1 MQLSRQ
7 QVYDIL
13 QIVEIYKQVQAPLAK
28 KKADSLAR
36 IAQLLALQKPSSD
49 GTLGPSPLRS
59 PAVAA
64 AVAEW
69 SSTHGLR
76 SLRPQQQAAAS
87 TLQPAVA
94 VSGHL
99 AGEPA
104 AAAGVMMGRLGED
117 LAGSPEGTGSL
128 GLGNFVSC
136 CVKSSPEQSA
146 NAPAGAT
153 ASAPKGRAACP
164 PHSAWMPAEGGGL
177 WAMPGE
183 TVSDCL
189 IHHAAGNPSSWAGA
203 AAARDI
209 RKPSAGTVAAAA
221 TEFPLGGANYHELL
235 VLMHEVDSLQ
245 TKTFWLDQCCCF
257 HTMGTMTWGQI
268 ATLTTGFHPFPPMNL
283 LWVRRLVARTSLML
297 LLPTLPYFVPT
308 SDPPAAA
315 GAVGEDEDTN
325 ESE

>member
-1 MQLSRQ
+1 M
-7 QVYDIL
+7 D
-13 QIVEIYKQVQAPLAK
+13 IYKQVQAPLAK
-28 KKADSLAR
+28 KKADNPAR
-36 IAQLLALQKPSSD
+36 ISQLLALQKPSSD
-49 GTLGPSPLRS
+49 ESSGPLPPRS
-59 PAVAA
+59 SAVAA

-87 TLQPAVA
+87 TLQSAVA
-94 VSGHL
+94 ASGHL

-104 AAAGVMMGRLGED
+104 AAAAAGMTMGSLVED
-117 LAGSPEGTGSL
+117 LAGSRMATGSL
-128 GLGNFVSC
+128 GLHEPGLCFLI
-136 CVKSSPEQSA
+136 SSPEQPA

-153 ASAPKGRAACP
+153 ASAPVDRAACP

-177 WAMPGE
+177 WALPGE

-203 AAARDI
+203 AAARDS

-235 VLMHEVDSLQ
+235 ALMHEVDSLQ

-297 LLPTLPYFVPT
+297 LLPTLPYLVPT
-308 SDPPAAA
+308 FGRAAA
-315 GAVGEDEDTN
+315 AEAVGDDGDTDD
-325 ESE
+325 SE